1 MCPFGQVNE
10 SKYEQAIRAGKIDKS
25 GELEDMELRAGLVKA
40 HYIAV
45 PMLATCCGIS
55 ACYDCIKDAIAEQY
69 RRAGRKEAKASQ
81 IVAKSEPKSEPQIEI
96 ECVKDEAKNDSLK
109 QE

>member
-1 MCPFGQVNE
+1 MSKVFPELMCPFGQVNE

-69 RRAGRKEAKASQ
+69 RRSGRKEA
-81 IVAKSEPKSEPQIEI
+81 
-96 ECVKDEAKNDSLK
+96 
-109 QE
+109 